1 MIPARP
7 ERRTAMTTI
16 LDGKATAASIRAA
29 LREDIERDREK
40 AGRAPCLAVILV
52 GEDPASQVYVRNKE
66 KACADAGMETR
77 SYRRPASILQKEL
90 EELIASLNADPAV
103 DGILLQLPL
112 PEGLD
117 ARPCI
122 EAISPEKDVDG
133 LTAVNQGRVAMNVP
147 GLRPCTPAGILA
159 LLDHYGISVSGK
171 RAVVI
176 GRSNLVGRPVSLM
189 LGSRDYNA
197 TVTMCHSRTPDLAA
211 ICREADI
218 IVAALGRPRFV
229 TADMVKKGAVII
241 DVGINRG
248 EDGKLCGDVDYEN
261 VAPLA
266 SAITPVPGGIGPM
279 TISQLLVNTA
289 KAWRARLLA
298 D

>member
-1 MIPARP
+1 ML
-7 ERRTAMTTI
+7 

-29 LREDIERDREK
+29 LREEIARDREK

-66 KACADAGMETR
+66 KACADAGIDTI
-77 SYRRPASILQKEL
+77 SCRRPASISQQEL
-90 EELIASLNADPAV
+90 EELIAGLNADPAI

-112 PEGLD
+112 PAGLN

-122 EAISPEKDVDG
+122 DAISPAKDADG

-159 LLDHYGISVSGK
+159 LLDHYHISVSGK
-171 RAVVI
+171 KAVVI
-176 GRSNLVGRPVSLM
+176 GRSNLVGRPVALM

-211 ICREADI
+211 VCREADI
-218 IVAALGRPRFV
+218 IIAALGKARFV
-229 TADMVKKGAVII
+229 TADMVKPGAVII

-248 EDGKLCGDVDYEN
+248 EDGKLCGDVDYDN
-261 VAPLA
+261 VAPIA

-279 TISQLLVNTA
+279 TISQLLVNTT
-289 KAWRARLLA
+289 KAWRARLLNG
-298 D
+298 

>member
-1 MIPARP
+1 M
-7 ERRTAMTTI
+7 I
-16 LDGKATAASIRAA
+16 LDGKATAAAIRAA
-29 LREDIERDREK
+29 LRENIAKDREK
-40 AGRAPCLAVILV
+40 AGRAPCLAVVLV

-66 KACADAGMETR
+66 KACADAGIDTA
-77 SYRRPASILQKEL
+77 SYRKPASIPQKEL
-90 EELIASLNADPAV
+90 EAFIASLNADPAV

-122 EAISPEKDVDG
+122 DVISPEKDVDG

-159 LLDHYGISVSGK
+159 ILDRYGISVSGK

-176 GRSNLVGRPVSLM
+176 GRSNLVGRPIALM

-229 TADMVKKGAVII
+229 TADMVRPGAVII

-248 EDGKLCGDVDYEN
+248 ADGRLCGDVDYDN
-261 VAPLA
+261 VAPIA

-279 TISQLLVNTA
+279 TISQLLVNTE
-289 KAWRARLLA
+289 KAWRKKLLEK
-298 D
+298 

>member
-1 MIPARP
+1 M
-7 ERRTAMTTI
+7 I
-16 LDGKATAASIRAA
+16 LDGKATAAAIRAA
-29 LREDIERDREK
+29 LRENIAKDREK
-40 AGRAPCLAVILV
+40 AGRAPCLAVVLV

-66 KACADAGMETR
+66 KACADAGIDTA
-77 SYRRPASILQKEL
+77 SYRKPASIPQKEL
-90 EELIASLNADPAV
+90 EAFIASLNADPAV

-122 EAISPEKDVDG
+122 DAISPEKDVDG

-159 LLDHYGISVSGK
+159 ILDRYGISVSGK

-176 GRSNLVGRPVSLM
+176 GRSNLVGRPIALM

-229 TADMVKKGAVII
+229 TADMIRPGAVII

-248 EDGKLCGDVDYEN
+248 ADGRLCGDVDYDN
-261 VAPLA
+261 VAPIA

-279 TISQLLVNTA
+279 TISQLLVNTE
-289 KAWRARLLA
+289 KAWRKKLLEK
-298 D
+298 

>member
-1 MIPARP
+1 M
-7 ERRTAMTTI
+7 I

-29 LREDIERDREK
+29 LREEIEKDRER

-52 GEDPASQVYVRNKE
+52 GDDPASQVYVRNKE
-66 KACADAGMETR
+66 KACADAGIDTI
-77 SYRRPASILQKEL
+77 SCRRPASITQREL
-90 EELIASLNADPAV
+90 ENLIAGLNADPAI

-159 LLDHYGISVSGK
+159 LLDHYHISTVGK
-171 RAVVI
+171 KAVVI
-176 GRSNLVGRPVSLM
+176 GRSNLVGRPVALM

-197 TVTMCHSRTPDLAA
+197 TVTMCHSRSPDLASV
-211 ICREADI
+211 CREADI

-229 TADMVKKGAVII
+229 TADMVRPGAVII

-248 EDGKLCGDVDYEN
+248 EDGRLCGDVDYER

-279 TISQLLVNTA
+279 TISQLLVNTTR
-289 KAWRARLLA
+289 AWRRKLLTDRDEVSA
-298 D
+298 

>member
-1 MIPARP
+1 M
-7 ERRTAMTTI
+7 I

-29 LREDIERDREK
+29 LREEIEKDRER

-52 GEDPASQVYVRNKE
+52 GDDPASQVYVRNKE
-66 KACADAGMETR
+66 KACADAGIDTI
-77 SYRRPASILQKEL
+77 SCRRPASIVQREL
-90 EELIASLNADPAV
+90 ENLIAGLNANPAI

-122 EAISPEKDVDG
+122 EAVSPEKDVDG

-159 LLDHYGISVSGK
+159 LLDHYHISTVGK
-171 RAVVI
+171 KAVVI
-176 GRSNLVGRPVSLM
+176 GRSNLVGRPVALM

-197 TVTMCHSRTPDLAA
+197 TVTMCHSRTPDLASV
-211 ICREADI
+211 CREADI

-229 TADMVKKGAVII
+229 TADMVKPGAVII

-248 EDGKLCGDVDYEN
+248 EDGRLCGDVDYER

-279 TISQLLVNTA
+279 TISQLLVNTTR
-289 KAWRARLLA
+289 AWRRKLLTDRDEISA
-298 D
+298 

>member
-1 MIPARP
+1 M
-7 ERRTAMTTI
+7 I

-29 LREDIERDREK
+29 LREEIEKDRER
-40 AGRAPCLAVILV
+40 ARRAPCLAVILV
-52 GEDPASQVYVRNKE
+52 GDDPASQVYVRNKE
-66 KACADAGMETR
+66 KACADAGIDTI
-77 SYRRPASILQKEL
+77 SCRRPASITQREL
-90 EELIASLNADPAV
+90 ENLIAGLNADPAI

-159 LLDHYGISVSGK
+159 LLDHYHISTVGK
-171 RAVVI
+171 KAVVI
-176 GRSNLVGRPVSLM
+176 GRSNLVGRPVALM

-197 TVTMCHSRTPDLAA
+197 TVTMCHSRTPDLASV
-211 ICREADI
+211 CREADI

-229 TADMVKKGAVII
+229 TADMVRPGAVII

-248 EDGKLCGDVDYEN
+248 EDGRLCGDVDYER

-279 TISQLLVNTA
+279 TISQLLVNTTR
-289 KAWRARLLA
+289 AWRRKLLTDRDEVSA
-298 D
+298 

>member
-1 MIPARP
+1 M
-7 ERRTAMTTI
+7 I
-16 LDGKATAASIRAA
+16 LDGKATAAAIRAA
-29 LREDIERDREK
+29 LREDIAKDREK
-40 AGRAPCLAVILV
+40 AGRAPCLAVVLV

-66 KACADAGMETR
+66 KACADAGIETA
-77 SYRRPASILQKEL
+77 SYRKPASIPQKEL
-90 EELIASLNADPAV
+90 EAFIASLNADPAI

-112 PEGLD
+112 PEGLN

-122 EAISPEKDVDG
+122 DAISPEKDVDG

-159 LLDHYGISVSGK
+159 LLDRYGIDVSGK
-171 RAVVI
+171 KAVVI
-176 GRSNLVGRPVSLM
+176 GRSNLVGRPIALM

-211 ICREADI
+211 VCREADI
-218 IVAALGRPRFV
+218 IVAALGKPRFV
-229 TADMVKKGAVII
+229 TADMVKPGAVII

-248 EDGKLCGDVDYEN
+248 EDGKLCGDVDYAE
-261 VAPLA
+261 VSPIA

-279 TISQLLVNTA
+279 TISQLLVNTT
-289 KAWRARLLA
+289 KAWKAKLLS
-298 D
+298 

>member
-1 MIPARP
+1 M
-7 ERRTAMTTI
+7 I
-16 LDGKATAASIRAA
+16 LDGKATAAAIRAA
-29 LREDIERDREK
+29 LRENIAKDREK
-40 AGRAPCLAVILV
+40 AGRAPCLAVVLV

-66 KACADAGMETR
+66 KACADAGIDTA
-77 SYRRPASILQKEL
+77 SYRKPASIPQKEL
-90 EELIASLNADPAV
+90 EAFIASLNADPAV

-122 EAISPEKDVDG
+122 DAISPEKDVDG
-133 LTAVNQGRVAMNVP
+133 LTAVNQGRVAMNEP

-159 LLDHYGISVSGK
+159 
-171 RAVVI
+171 I
-176 GRSNLVGRPVSLM
+176 GRSNLVGRPIALM

-229 TADMVKKGAVII
+229 TADMVRPGAVII
-241 DVGINRG
+241 DVGVHRG
-248 EDGKLCGDVDYEN
+248 ADGRLCGDVDYDN
-261 VAPLA
+261 VAPIA

-279 TISQLLVNTA
+279 TISQLLVNTE
-289 KAWRARLLA
+289 KAWRKKLLEK
-298 D
+298 

>member
-1 MIPARP
+1 MLSGRAGKGA
-7 ERRTAMTTI
+7 AMI
-16 LDGKATAASIRAA
+16 LDGKATAAAIRAA
-29 LREDIERDREK
+29 LREKIEKDREK
-40 AGRAPCLAVILV
+40 AGRAPCLAVVLV

-66 KACADAGMETR
+66 KACADAGIDTA
-77 SYRRPASILQKEL
+77 SYRKPASMPQKEL
-90 EELIASLNADPAV
+90 EEFIASLNADPAI

-117 ARPCI
+117 SRPCI
-122 EAISPEKDVDG
+122 DAISPEKDVDG
-133 LTAVNQGRVAMNVP
+133 LTAVNQGRVAMNEP

-159 LLDHYGISVSGK
+159 ILDHYGISVSGK
-171 RAVVI
+171 KAVVI
-176 GRSNLVGRPVSLM
+176 GRSNLVGRPIALM

-211 ICREADI
+211 VCREADI

-229 TADMVKKGAVII
+229 TADMVRPGAVII

-248 EDGKLCGDVDYEN
+248 EDGRLCGDVDYDN
-261 VAPLA
+261 VAPIA

-279 TISQLLVNTA
+279 TISQLLVNTE
-289 KAWRARLLA
+289 KAWRRKLLSE
-298 D
+298 

>member
-1 MIPARP
+1 MI
-7 ERRTAMTTI
+7 
-16 LDGKATAASIRAA
+16 LFDGKATAASIREV
-29 LREDIERDREK
+29 LREEVIRDSAA
-40 AGRAPCLAVILV
+40 AGREPCLAVILV

-66 KACADAGMETR
+66 KACADAGIKTA
-77 SYRRPASILQKEL
+77 SYRLPADTPQKNL
-90 EELIASLNADPAV
+90 ESFIASLNADPAV

-122 EAISPEKDVDG
+122 DAISPDKDADG

-159 LLDHYGISVSGK
+159 LLDHYHISVSEK
-171 RAVVI
+171 KAVVI

-211 ICREADI
+211 VCREADI
-218 IVAALGRPRFV
+218 IIAALGKPRFL
-229 TADMVKKGAVII
+229 TADMVKPGAIII

-248 EDGKLCGDVDYEN
+248 EDGKLCGDVDFDN

-279 TISQLLVNTA
+279 TISQLLVNTVN
-289 KAWRARLLA
+289 AWRKRFLEK
-298 D
+298 

>member
-1 MIPARP
+1 MKAKI
-7 ERRTAMTTI
+7 I
-16 LDGKATAASIRAA
+16 DGKAIAEQMQAELAKKVEKF
-29 LREDIERDREK
+29 REEYGDVP
-40 AGRAPCLAVILV
+40 GLAVILV

-66 KACADAGMETR
+66 KACADAGIETA
-77 SYRRPASILQKEL
+77 SYRKPASIPQKEL
-90 EELIASLNADPAV
+90 EAFIASLNADPAV

-117 ARPCI
+117 ARPCLD
-122 EAISPEKDVDG
+122 AISPEKDVDG

-159 LLDHYGISVSGK
+159 LLDHYGICVSGK
-171 RAVVI
+171 KAVVI
-176 GRSNLVGRPVSLM
+176 GRSNLVGRPIALM

-211 ICREADI
+211 VCREADL
-218 IVAALGRPRFV
+218 IVAALGKPRFV
-229 TADMVKKGAVII
+229 TADMVKPGAVVI

-248 EDGKLCGDVDYEN
+248 EDGKLCGDVDYAD
-261 VAPLA
+261 VAPIA

-289 KAWRARLLA
+289 KAWKAKLLS
-298 D
+298 

>member
-1 MIPARP
+1 M
-7 ERRTAMTTI
+7 I

-29 LREDIERDREK
+29 LREEIEKDRER

-52 GEDPASQVYVRNKE
+52 GDDPASQVYVRNKE
-66 KACADAGMETR
+66 KACADAGIDTI
-77 SYRRPASILQKEL
+77 SCRRPASITQREL
-90 EELIASLNADPAV
+90 ENLIAGLNADPAI

-159 LLDHYGISVSGK
+159 LLDHYHISTVGK
-171 RAVVI
+171 KAVVI
-176 GRSNLVGRPVSLM
+176 GRSNLVGRPVALM

-197 TVTMCHSRTPDLAA
+197 TVTMCHSRTPDLASV
-211 ICREADI
+211 CREADI
-218 IVAALGRPRFV
+218 IVAALGSPRFV
-229 TADMVKKGAVII
+229 TADMVRPGAVII

-248 EDGKLCGDVDYEN
+248 EDGRLCGDVDYER

-279 TISQLLVNTA
+279 TISQLLVNTTR
-289 KAWRARLLA
+289 AWRRKLLTDRDEVSA
-298 D
+298 

>member
-1 MIPARP
+1 M
-7 ERRTAMTTI
+7 I

-29 LREDIERDREK
+29 LREEIEKDRER

-52 GEDPASQVYVRNKE
+52 GDDPASQVYVRNKE
-66 KACADAGMETR
+66 KACADAGIDTI
-77 SYRRPASILQKEL
+77 SCRRPASITQREL
-90 EELIASLNADPAV
+90 ENLIAGLNADPAI

-147 GLRPCTPAGILA
+147 GLRPCTPEGILA
-159 LLDHYGISVSGK
+159 LLDHYHISTVGK
-171 RAVVI
+171 KAVVI
-176 GRSNLVGRPVSLM
+176 GRSNLVGRPVALM

-197 TVTMCHSRTPDLAA
+197 TVTMCHSRTPDLASV
-211 ICREADI
+211 CREADI

-229 TADMVKKGAVII
+229 TADMVRPGAVII

-248 EDGKLCGDVDYEN
+248 EDGRLCGDVDYER

-279 TISQLLVNTA
+279 TISQLLVNTTR
-289 KAWRARLLA
+289 AWRRKLLTDRDEVSA
-298 D
+298 

>member
-1 MIPARP
+1 M
-7 ERRTAMTTI
+7 I

-29 LREDIERDREK
+29 LREDIAKDREK

-66 KACADAGMETR
+66 RACADAGIDTR
-77 SYRRPASILQKEL
+77 SYRRPASILQQEL

-122 EAISPEKDVDG
+122 DAISPEKDVDG

-159 LLDHYGISVSGK
+159 LLDHYNISVSGK

-176 GRSNLVGRPVSLM
+176 GRSNLVGRPVALM

-211 ICREADI
+211 VCREADLI
-218 IVAALGRPRFV
+218 IAALGRPRFV
-229 TADMVKKGAVII
+229 TADMVKPGAVII

-248 EDGKLCGDVDYEN
+248 EDDRLCGDVDYEH

-279 TISQLLVNTA
+279 TISQLLVNTTR
-289 KAWRARLLA
+289 AWREKLLGGGRN
-298 D
+298 

>member
-1 MIPARP
+1 MAGKGA
-7 ERRTAMTTI
+7 AMI
-16 LDGKATAASIRAA
+16 LDGKATAAAIRAA
-29 LREDIERDREK
+29 LRENIEKDREK
-40 AGRAPCLAVILV
+40 AGRAPCLAVVLV

-66 KACADAGMETR
+66 KACADAGIDTA
-77 SYRRPASILQKEL
+77 SYRKPASIPQKEL
-90 EELIASLNADPAV
+90 EAFIASLNADPAV

-122 EAISPEKDVDG
+122 DAISPEKDVDG

-159 LLDHYGISVSGK
+159 ILDRYGISVSGK

-176 GRSNLVGRPVSLM
+176 GRSNLVGRPIALM

-218 IVAALGRPRFV
+218 IVAALGRLRFV
-229 TADMVKKGAVII
+229 TVDMVRPGAVII

-248 EDGKLCGDVDYEN
+248 ADGRLCGDVDYDN
-261 VAPLA
+261 VAPIA

-279 TISQLLVNTA
+279 TISQLLVNTE
-289 KAWRARLLA
+289 KAWRKKLLEK
-298 D
+298 